1 MPSHADTI
9 ATALRERVAAIGAS
23 VGTAGRGFTRAVQ
36 GVAQGADIMDVMQ
49 AAVDA
54 VVAAEALHKAADAA
68 VKDLRAA
75 LQDAIDASGCAAV
88 QTEHHTAS
96 LKRKSAFVT
105 YSDRSLVPHDYY
117 VERLDEKAVL
127 SALKD
132 GLPVP
137 GASLAQPNA
146 MVLAIRSRN
155 VP

>member
-1 MPSHADTI
+1 VSFSDTI

-23 VGTAGRGFTRAVQ
+23 VGTAGRGFTKAVQ
-36 GVAQGADIMDVMQ
+36 GVSQASDVEDTMR
-49 AAVDA
+49 AAVEA
-54 VVAAEALHKAADAA
+54 VVAAETLHKAADAA

-75 LQDAIDASGCAAV
+75 LQEAIDASGCAAV

-105 YSDRSLVPHDYY
+105 YSDRSLIPHDYY
-117 VERLDEKAVL
+117 VVRLDEKAVL

>member
-1 MPSHADTI
+1 MSHADTI
-9 ATALRERVAAIGAS
+9 ATALRSRVAAIAQS
-23 VGTAGRGFTRAVQ
+23 VGTAGRTFTRATQ
-36 GVAQGADIMDVMQ
+36 AVAQGTDIMDVMQ

-54 VVAAEALHKAADAA
+54 VVAAETLHKAAVAA
-68 VKDLRAA
+68 EKDLRAA
-75 LQDAIDASGCAAV
+75 LQEAIDASGCAAV

-105 YSDRSLVPHDYY
+105 YSDRSLIPHDYY